1 LQLRSFARPFL
12 SFKVGKGNKISIW
25 YDAWHPAGCL
35 IEKYGYRTAYD
46 AGHNIGPTLAS
57 IIRNGEWHWKSAR
70 SDNLVEIQCRLPEI
84 PIGSEDLPV
93 WKSSNGKFSCSE
105 TWNHLRVKYPKI
117 DWFKVGFLGCSNY
130 QR

>member
-1 LQLRSFARPFL
+1 MQLRSFARPFL

-57 IIRNGEWHWKSAR
+57 IIRNGEWHWKSADCLR
-70 SDNLVEIQCRLPEI
+70 FLLAVKISLF
-84 PIGSEDLPV
+84 GSPTMA
-93 WKSSNGKFSCSE
+93 SSLALKPG
-105 TWNHLRVKYPKI
+105 I
-117 DWFKVGFLGCSNY
+117 I
-130 QR
+130 